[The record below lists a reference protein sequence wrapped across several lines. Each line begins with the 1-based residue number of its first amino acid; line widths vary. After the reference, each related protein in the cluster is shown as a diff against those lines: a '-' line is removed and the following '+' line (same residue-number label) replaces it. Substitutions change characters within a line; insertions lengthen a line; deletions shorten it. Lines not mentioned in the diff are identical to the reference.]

1 MGPCMAHG
9 ANPLGHT
16 IFAFKDSYSNK
27 SLGLNEW
34 GTGGTLQLGWL

>member
-1 MGPCMAHG
+1 MKVEMPVHCSSRPHK
-9 ANPLGHT
+9 
-16 IFAFKDSYSNK
+16 FSFKDSYSNK